1 MGRKKIISIILS
13 AVIIVTAG
21 FIVSKNTDIL
31 KYINYSKT
39 ESNIKLTNYKPAKKV
54 NNSGFQIDKYDRTNI
69 TGLIND
75 NEVLTLTYKDMPRE
89 TAVISDTSQYCS
101 IYNLN
106 TKAKKDFKDV
116 NISLFYGLSPDKK
129 YALYMEPAFL
139 SKSTPEET
147 KKAQQRGKLY
157 RGLKILNLFTGK
169 VNTLILDHSNGEF
182 KWISNDKV
190 WASFFT
196 GWQIIGV
203 DGKIYAS
210 GDYDVTGNI
219 GAWTVGQDIKDLGN
233 TVEGKIYYTKEEN
246 KPVNISLKSMDIK
259 TKEIKPLFYSTN
271 SLRASKQGNTIAM
284 DHHIDHGEIS
294 PGIYNRTFE
303 TIILDSNG
311 QMKRNIS
318 TNNYA
323 FSDNFVLS
331 PDGTKAAYID
341 QDNSKNT
348 TPNTAFDLNNIQ
360 STLKIIDIKTG
371 DSKEIIKC
379 PYITNV
385 LWSSLGDSL
394 SFNSER
400 PITIKHD
407 DNKPYS
413 IDDLKNFQDYKNTIL
428 NKNKNISSYV
438 VTFDK

>member
-1 MGRKKIISIILS
+1 MGKKKIISFIIL
-13 AVIIVTAG
+13 AEIIIVSGTIAY
-21 FIVSKNTDIL
+21 KNINIL
-31 KYINYSKT
+31 KYINYNKT
-39 ESNIKLTNYKPAKKV
+39 ENSIKLTNYKPAKKV
-54 NNSGFQIDKYDRTNI
+54 NTSGFQVDKYDKTNI
-69 TGLIND
+69 AGLINN
-75 NEVLTLTYKDMPRE
+75 NEVLTLTDKDMPRE

-106 TKAKKDFKDV
+106 TKSKKEFKDV

-129 YALYMEPAFL
+129 YVLYMEPAFL
-139 SKSTPEET
+139 TKSTPEET

-157 RGLKILNLFTGK
+157 RGLKVLNLFTGK
-169 VNTLILDHSNGEF
+169 VNTLIPDHSNGEF

-203 DGKIYAS
+203 DGKVYAS

-233 TVEGKIYYTKEEN
+233 TVEGTIYYTKEEN

-259 TKEIKPLFYSTN
+259 TKEIKSLFYSTN
-271 SLRASKQGNTIAM
+271 SLHASKQGTTIAM

-311 QMKRNIS
+311 QIKRNIP
-318 TNNYA
+318 TNNYT
-323 FSDNFVLS
+323 FSDNFILS

-371 DSKEIIKC
+371 SSKEIIKC
-379 PYITNV
+379 PYISNII
-385 LWSSLGDSL
+385 WSNSGNSL
-394 SFNSER
+394 SFLSGR
-400 PITIKHD
+400 PFITEKSTDGKGTIKISSTR
-407 DNKPYS
+407 NE
-413 IDDLKNFQDYKNTIL
+413 
-428 NKNKNISSYV
+428 NISSYV
-438 VTFDK
+438 ITFDK